1 MGMSTDSEAR
11 LVLSPSTIDVNKG
24 RAKSFMGTII
34 SKGTFFRFE
43 EIAVPSPEWEEYC
56 SQYASHGNPAPEP
69 FEDDI
74 VHVIY
79 FRQTMMGG
87 YILNNRHMR
96 YQSYI
101 HESDKAAIQKFLNVV
116 WDDESCHSKQVV
128 SVNCLWRRKNS
139 GFIGRLATMVMY
151 IAIGNH
157 ARFKSCSILAG
168 AASRKLR
175 RLYHSWNPLQS
186 FQYKYHDGSTRE
198 LFVFHTESTANALYS
213 AVRSIILLK
222 WARSSKAPE
231 VACETESEERIA
243 A

>member
-1 MGMSTDSEAR
+1 
-11 LVLSPSTIDVNKG
+11 
-24 RAKSFMGTII
+24 MGTII

-87 YILNNRHMR
+87 YILNHRHLR
-96 YQSYI
+96 YQHYI
-101 HESDKAAIQKFLNVV
+101 HESDTKALETFNDIV
-116 WDDESCHSKQVV
+116 WDYKLHDLKRVI

-139 GFIGRLATMVMY
+139 GIIGLLASMLLY
-151 IAIGNH
+151 IGIRNN
-157 ARFKSCSILAG
+157 ARFDAFGERMILAG
-168 AASRKLR
+168 AANPKLRKL
-175 RLYHSWNPLQS
+175 YHRWDPVQS
-186 FQYKYHDGSTRE
+186 FQYTYHDGSVRE
-198 LFVFHTESTANALYS
+198 MFLFHPESFVLALYS
-213 AVRSIILLK
+213 TFRSIILFK
-222 WARSSKAPE
+222 WARSSKTPE
-231 VACETESEERIA
+231 VSSKSESEERIA